1 MLDIIVPLSLQPL
14 TEEGDE
20 QGKANYPAEKW
31 GSFLLNIKKKKKA
44 NSFFFPLFCSASF
57 EQHMLEMED
66 KWLDHDLPVVK
77 NDPKKPSTDKQ

>member
-1 MLDIIVPLSLQPL
+1 MSDSHYCHVHWRVTELVNVDTEWESEELPDDEIIVPLNLQPL

-20 QGKANYPAEKW
+20 Q
-31 GSFLLNIKKKKKA
+31 
-44 NSFFFPLFCSASF
+44 ASF

-77 NDPKKPSTDKQ
+77 NDPKKPSIDTKQ